1 MGWRPMAN
9 ITLADRLIEAAHTYR
24 GLNKIREDFSYVA
37 AKISTAQR
45 FIVSEDVRGAIR
57 NLITSK
63 PSTLLGAARFARLPY
78 EQCWFEWSAPPDA
91 TIYTNQVAV
100 RRCGALMEAYGKNGF
115 TMFTAWEYDRRSKDA
130 DIDREVARHIRPNER
145 VYVDR
150 SLMPDFGVSALVGLY
165 DFSEL
170 IGEPPTV
177 PAKNIHWF
185 QQKALR
191 REDLAAQ
198 RDDVRNP
205 IRHAMADER
214 EWEALR
220 TLSQSA
226 AFRIHDEAHGY
237 DKIMDQQELTGDVG
251 SIVHDVQDEM
261 GHLFATLILMNSKN
275 GVELTKSEPPEKLN
289 QARSKQGKSKLLP
302 YSTVCIKL
310 TNSQQRAVDEGRI
323 TRAEARRHPVRG
335 HFKVRT
341 SGVFWWSETWR
352 GSAARGTVQRRVH
365 VVEA

>member
-1 MGWRPMAN
+1 MPD
-9 ITLADRLIEAAHTYR
+9 ITLADRLIEAAHAYR
-24 GLNKIREDFSYVA
+24 GLRQIRQDFAHVA

-57 NLITSK
+57 SLLTSR
-63 PSTLLGAARFARLPY
+63 PSTLLSAARFARLPY

-91 TIYTNQVAV
+91 RIYTNQVAV
-100 RRCGALMEAYGKNGF
+100 RRCGALMEAYGKHGF
-115 TMFTAWEYDRRSKDA
+115 TMFTAWEYDRRSMDA
-130 DIDREVARHIRPNER
+130 DIDREVARHIGSENL
-145 VYVDR
+145 VHVDR
-150 SLMPDFGVSALVGLY
+150 SLMPDFGVSSLVGLY

-185 QQKALR
+185 QQKGLTKD
-191 REDLAAQ
+191 DLVAQ
-198 RDDVRNP
+198 RDDERNP
-205 IRHAMADER
+205 IRHALADER

-220 TLSQSA
+220 TLSQAA
-226 AFRIHDEAHGY
+226 AFRVHNEAHGFE
-237 DKIMDQQELTGDVG
+237 KIADQQALTGDVG

-275 GVELTKSEPPEKLN
+275 GVELTKTEPPEKLN

-302 YSTVCIKL
+302 YSTVRIKL

-335 HFKVRT
+335 HFKVRAT
-341 SGVFWWSETWR
+341 GVFWWNEAWR